1 MENKKAGA
9 AGFLCGI
16 LNGFFGSG
24 GGMVAV
30 PAFQKSGLSVKEAH
44 GTSVFTMAALSALS
58 VGLAF
63 GKGQLSFGDALPF
76 LPGGLLGSVL
86 AARFFGK
93 IPAGFLRKLLGA
105 LSVFAALRLLG
116 GGVR

>member
-1 MENKKAGA
+1 MEKKKAGA
-9 AGFLCGI
+9 AGFFCGV
-16 LNGFFGSG
+16 LNGLFGSG

-30 PAFQKSGLSVKEAH
+30 PAFQKSGLSQKEAH

-63 GKGQLSFGDALPF
+63 WEGRLSFGDVLPF
-76 LPGGLLGSVL
+76 LPGGLLGSLL

-93 IPAGFLRKLLGA
+93 IPAAFLRKLLGG
-105 LSVFAALRLLG
+105 LSIFAAWRLLG
-116 GGVR
+116 GGIR